1 MRADVLSFYIM
12 VHKMFHL
19 LQVIVLD
26 TDVFFLTDIA
36 ELWEY
41 FHNFTKDQVGA
52 LFLANYS

>member
-52 LFLANYS
+52 